1 MPHFPKPFFRDSRNT
16 WYVQLGG
23 KQINLGPDKTKA
35 FRRYHDLMRETRP
48 AQTRCV
54 KVVELIDEFLESVQQ
69 NQSAGT
75 FEWYRFQLQRFAE
88 RYPDL
93 EVADLKPF
101 HVQRWIDSLKNVN
114 SGTKRNP
121 CSVHHPRHV
130 VGDGA
135 GPHRKEPAGPVQETE
150 GRQPGDGD
158 LA

>member
-1 MPHFPKPFFRDSRNT
+1 MPHFPKPFFRDSRQT
-16 WYVQLGG
+16 WYVEVGK
-23 KQINLGPDKTKA
+23 KQINLGPDKSKA

-48 AQTRCV
+48 AHARCV
-54 KVVELIDEFLESVQQ
+54 KVVELIDEFLESVRQ

-114 SGTKRNP
+114 SGTKRNHAR
-121 CSVHHPRHV
+121 SIIRVM
-130 VGDGA
+130 
-135 GPHRKEPAGPVQETE
+135 
-150 GRQPGDGD
+150 
-158 LA
+158 